1 MFFKLWKRPRP
12 AQTAA
17 EALYAGAV
25 AQARQPALYGD
36 LGVPDTR
43 EGRFELYSLHVIL
56 LLDRLKAQGDQA
68 AETAQFLVDRYTRG
82 LDDAFR
88 EMGIGDLAV
97 SKRMKKLAEAFYGRV
112 RAMDQAFDALPE
124 QHSLEALVERTLFE
138 GDPVSA
144 RALCGYILQTR
155 SSLAEQPLVSF
166 LSGSVTWPKI

>member
-1 MFFKLWKRPRP
+1 MFFKRWTRTRP

-17 EALYAGAV
+17 DALYAGAV
-25 AQARQPALYGD
+25 AQARVPALYQAYQA
-36 LGVPDTR
+36 PDTR

-56 LLDRLKAQGDQA
+56 ILDRLKAQGDQA

-97 SKRMKKLAEAFYGRV
+97 AKRMKKLAEAFYGRG
-112 RAMDQAFDALPE
+112 RAMDQAFDALPDKR
-124 QHSLEALVERTLFE
+124 SLEALIERTLFE
-138 GDPVSA
+138 GAPDPA
-144 RALCGYILQTR
+144 RALSAYILQAR
-155 SSLAEQPLVSF
+155 QDLASQPLESI